1 MTADDSGPR
10 SVVRGIELTPD
21 RPVAEV
27 ATLAEHAE
35 SAGFETVFCSS
46 HYNNR
51 DPFVA
56 LSRVAAAT
64 ETVQLGPGV
73 VNPYETHPVALASG
87 VATLDEV
94 SGGRTVFGIGA
105 GDRSTL
111 ANLGIER
118 ERPLRRVLET
128 VRVARQLWAGKRV
141 DHDGTFRAQEAGLN
155 FEPPGEIPIYV
166 GAQGPDMLRMAAKHA
181 DGTLINAAH
190 PRDLAWASKRIAEG
204 LDERPTERLDD
215 HPDERGAFEA
225 LAFASVSV
233 GDDPDLARETARRP
247 VSFIVAGAPQPVL
260 DRHDL
265 DPELA
270 GRIGEAIGSGEFSQA
285 DDLVT
290 DAMLDAFAVAGGVE
304 TVAKR
309 LDSLRSHVDGIVVA
323 APLGPDVARAV
334 ELAGEAFERALA

>member
-1 MTADDSGPR
+1 MTADPDQEPR
-10 SVVRGIELTPD
+10 ILRGIELTPD

-27 ATLAEHAE
+27 ATLAESAE
-35 SAGFETVFCSS
+35 DAGFEAVFCSS

-94 SGGRTVFGIGA
+94 SDGRAVFGIGA

-111 ANLGIER
+111 ANLGIDR
-118 ERPLRRVLET
+118 ERPLRRILET
-128 VRVARQLWAGKRV
+128 LRVARRLWAGERV

-166 GAQGPDMLRMAAKHA
+166 GAQGPDMLRMAAKYA

-190 PRDLAWASKRIAEG
+190 PRDLAWASERIAEG
-204 LDERPTERLDD
+204 LDERPEERS
-215 HPDERGAFEA
+215 DERSSFEA

-233 GDDPDLARETARRP
+233 ADDPEAAREAARRP
-247 VSFIVAGAPQPVL
+247 VSFIAAGAPRPVL

-270 GRIGEAIGSGEFSQA
+270 GDIGQAIGSGEFSRA

-309 LDSLRSHVDGIVVA
+309 LDALLSHVDGVVVA
-323 APLGPDVARAV
+323 APLGPDAARAV
-334 ELAGEAFERALA
+334 ELAGEAFDRALA